1 MYQNFEEIQAY
12 FDNLNK
18 DLTHFNSSNDICTP
32 LGCVKEM
39 VDAIP
44 QELWERD
51 QLTVLDPCAGNGNF
65 PAYLALKTNP
75 KNIVCNEINPIRI
88 KNLKQYFQDVPITII
103 EEDFFSFPNEEK
115 YDLIV
120 ANPPYA
126 KFTVNGQRA
135 AKNHT
140 LSRDFLK
147 KAIQLTKT
155 NGYLVFILPDNWMSY
170 ADRNDLPQ
178 ILTQYQILTLNIG
191 EAKHWFPGVGSS
203 FTYFVIKKI
212 TNDQS
217 IPTKIISTKG
227 TNFTVIDKGIP
238 CIPLEYNDIIKNL
251 FNKVVF
257 NENPKYLVQTSSNLH
272 RTTKKQFLSN
282 TQDESHPFR
291 IIHTP
296 NQTVWS
302 SKPHI
307 YQEGWKVFLPT
318 TTYYHPFVDNDCGMT
333 QSIAFILCENET
345 EARQICNDI
354 SLPIYKTIVDLTRYG
369 NFNNQRILQH
379 LSLLSTFQLTEEE
392 INFVN
397 SYPYH

>member
-1 MYQNFEEIQAY
+1 MFLNFDEIQKY

-18 DLTHFNSSNDICTP
+18 DQSHFNNSNDICTP
-32 LGCVKEM
+32 MGCVKEM

-44 QELWERD
+44 EEFWKRD
-51 QLTVLDPCAGNGNF
+51 NIKILDPCAGNGNF

-75 KNIVCNEINPIRI
+75 ANIVCNEISPIRFN
-88 KNLKQYFQDVPITII
+88 NLQEYFKDVEITLLNKDFFTFKDVP
-103 EEDFFSFPNEEK
+103 N
-115 YDLIV
+115 YDLII

-126 KFTVNGQRA
+126 KFTTEGTRA

-140 LSRDFLK
+140 LSREFLQ
-147 KAIQLTKT
+147 KALKLVKE

-170 ADRNDLPQ
+170 ADRNNLPN

-203 FTYFVIKKI
+203 FTYFVIQKKQH
-212 TNDQS
+212 NNE
-217 IPTKIISTKG
+217 IPTKIISNKG
-227 TNFTVIDKGIP
+227 VNYSVIDANLP
-238 CIPLEYNDIIKNL
+238 CIPLEYNGIIRSL

-257 NENPKYLVQTSSNLH
+257 NNNPKYLVQTSSNLH
-272 RTTKKQFLSN
+272 RTTKKQFLSTN
-282 TQDESHPFR
+282 KDDAHPFR

-318 TTYYHPFVDNDCGMT
+318 TTYYHPYIDNDCGMT
-333 QSIAFILCENET
+333 QSIAFILCDNEE
-345 EARQICNDI
+345 EAKRICKEI
-354 SLPIYKTIVDLTRYG
+354 SSPIYKTIVDLTRYG

-379 LSLLSTFQLTEEE
+379 LSLLSTFSLTEEE
-392 INFVN
+392 EKFVN
-397 SYPYH
+397 EYPYH